1 MTNPLALPTDF
12 DPDTLMVART
22 TEYGVFHETRRAAR
36 LAAQLLAN
44 GTPQDCELA
53 ERILR
58 EVLKYQERDARDPHF
73 GNFYWMREDSHV
85 EDLNAVEFVLEALI
99 PMIIRHGARLSPGT
113 RTLVLESIRLG
124 LAAVERLDVSV
135 AYTNITGLD
144 VVNSCLGGEV
154 LGDAAIA
161 ERGYCKLAAWIEQIN
176 RSGHPLEYNS
186 PTYTAVTIRALKV
199 LTDLVQDERTRR
211 AAQALAARLAL
222 SVALHIHMG
231 NMGTGRWAGPHG
243 RAYQPSVVCETPPEV
258 EMVRSWIADGTV
270 PAWVG
275 DVLDAQS
282 DGPSPGLTVV
292 ETAERGHDL
301 LISTHL
307 TPQYA
312 LGVASRSFHPQA
324 NVCMLHYARPG
335 AERPGVLYTRY
346 ILDDKWFGDA
356 YHATDRTKTR
366 NLPDEGKFCAV
377 HQDERAIGIY
387 SLTGHNQ
394 FRSAKAV
401 LIWTQINCIDEIW
414 VGNRRIEELPTEI
427 PADVPVVIASGE
439 VYVALRP
446 LRRTALGKEAPTLL
460 VERAGD
466 LVLELFN
473 YRGPEK
479 RFWELNWPGA
489 FFQGQPFCAFYLEV
503 APRTA
508 YPSAADFA
516 QVVAGGTFQEAL
528 AAPYTY
534 QGEGERQYTVSYARD
549 GQEIGISMDLMTG
562 ETLRRW
568 TEQSQEHAGRELP
581 MLESAVARQSA
592 GGEVAVGE
600 ASVQCSQGPVWL
612 FARPKSRRWVAG
624 YLGLS
629 PATLTLTTP
638 EGSKTYDLPGAATVV
653 WEK

>member
-1 MTNPLALPTDF
+1 MTTPLALPADF
-12 DPDTLMVART
+12 NPDTLMLART
-22 TEYGVFHETRRAAR
+22 TEYGLFHETRRAAR

-44 GTPQDCELA
+44 GSREDCDLA

-58 EVLKYQERDARDPHF
+58 ELLNYQERDPRDPHL

-99 PMIIRHGARLSPGT
+99 PMIIRHGERLSPET
-113 RTLVLESIRLG
+113 RAWVLESIRLG
-124 LAAVERLDVSV
+124 LAAIERLDVSV

-144 VVNSCLGGEV
+144 VVNSCLGGEA

-161 ERGYCKLAAWIEQIN
+161 ARGYRKLAAWIEQIN

-199 LTDLVQDERTRR
+199 LTDLVQDERTKQ

-222 SVALHIHMG
+222 SVALHIHAA
-231 NMGTGRWAGPHG
+231 TGRWAGPHG

-258 EMVRSWIADGTV
+258 EMVRAWIADGTV

-275 DVLDAQS
+275 DGLDAQG
-282 DGPSPGLTVV
+282 DGLTVV
-292 ETAERGHDL
+292 ETAERAHGL
-301 LISTHL
+301 VISTHL
-307 TPQYA
+307 APEYA

-324 NVCMLHYARPG
+324 NVCMLHYVRPG

-366 NLPDEGKFCAV
+366 NLPDEGEFCAV
-377 HQDERAIGIY
+377 HQGARAIGIY
-387 SLTGHNQ
+387 SLTGRNQ
-394 FRSAKAV
+394 FHSAKAA
-401 LIWTQINCIDEIW
+401 LIWTQVSHIDEIR
-414 VGNRRIEELPTEI
+414 VGDQRIEALPTEI
-427 PADVPVVIASGE
+427 PAGVPVVVASGE

-446 LRRTALGKEAPTLL
+446 LLRSALGKEAPARL

-473 YRGPEK
+473 YQGPEK

-489 FFQGQPFCAFYLEV
+489 FFQGRPFCAFYLEV

-508 YPSAADFA
+508 YASTANFA
-516 QVVAGGTFQEAL
+516 QALASGKINEAL

-549 GQEIGISMDLMTG
+549 GQELGITMDVMTG
-562 ETLRRW
+562 KTLRRW
-568 TEQSQEHAGRELP
+568 TQPSQEPAGDALP
-581 MLESAVARQSA
+581 MLESAIARQSA
-592 GGEVAVGE
+592 GGEVTVGE
-600 ASVQCSQGPVWL
+600 ASVRCSHGPVWL
-612 FARPKSRRWVAG
+612 FANAKKRRWVAG
-624 YLGLS
+624 YLGLA
-629 PATLTLTTP
+629 PATLEFTTP
-638 EGSKTYDLPGAATVV
+638 EGSKTVDLPGAATVV
-653 WEK
+653 WQNEIISH